1 MKRKVWKESDK
12 FKVVLEGLR
21 GEMSVA
27 ELCNRYEIHQSQ
39 YYKWRD
45 QFLKN
50 GAKAFEVNKQ
60 NHRERLLENKV
71 ARMERVIGELT
82 LELKK
87 ND

>member
-1 MKRKVWKESDK
+1 MKRKIWKEADK

-21 GEMSVA
+21 AEMSVA
-27 ELCNRYEIHQSQ
+27 ELCNRHELHQSQ
-39 YYKWRD
+39 YYKWQD

-50 GAKAFEVNKQ
+50 GAKAFEGGKQ

-71 ARMERVIGELT
+71 ARMERVIGALT